1 MLIVHFYMRKGMNRI
16 KTILVLLVAPCLLLA
31 DQMSMPAQPGMK
43 DCSMMGPDIA
53 QFSVQLSQANQKM
66 FCGQFN
72 SAQRATAMQL
82 ASQQD
87 AMGKSMMSPD
97 QAVQKVAMD
106 NNITPNTSQK
116 TPTGCPVK

>member
-1 MLIVHFYMRKGMNRI
+1 MNLS
-16 KTILVLLVAPCLLLA
+16 KMVLVLALLCSFVLA
-31 DQMSMPAQPGMK
+31 DQMNMPGKGM
-43 DCSMMGPDIA
+43 CTTMGPDIA
-53 QFSVQLSQANQKM
+53 QFAMQLSGDNQKM

-72 SAQRATAMQL
+72 DAQRSTAMQL

-106 NNITPNTSQK
+106 NNIVPSNPQK